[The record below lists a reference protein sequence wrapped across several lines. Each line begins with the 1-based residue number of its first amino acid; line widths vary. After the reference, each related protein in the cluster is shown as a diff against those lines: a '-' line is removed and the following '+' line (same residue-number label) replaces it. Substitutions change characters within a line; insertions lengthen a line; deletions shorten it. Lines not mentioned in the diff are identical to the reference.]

1 MKKVKKIP
9 LRKCVVT
16 GERFEK
22 KQLLRIVRSPE
33 NVVAVDLT
41 GRANGRGAYV
51 SKDVAVVEK
60 ARKTKILER
69 HLETTI
75 PEEVYDELIRVIQK
89 DAA

>member
-22 KQLLRIVRSPE
+22 RQLLRIVRSPE
-33 NVVAVDLT
+33 GVVSVDLT

-51 SKDVAVVEK
+51 SKDVATIEK
-60 ARKTKILER
+60 ARKTKVLER
-69 HLETTI
+69 HLETAI
-75 PEEVYDELIRVIQK
+75 PETVYDDMIRVTQQ
-89 DAA
+89 DAQ